1 MLFSIK
7 NISRK
12 PVFIFYF
19 QGNMKTRKN
28 LTPGE
33 SVNSNSVNTN
43 QLNDLK
49 NKGIIQITS
58 SEGQVIPGS
67 DRVITDNAIYP
78 DKKMSNEEFQISQN
92 MQSKMID
99 LKQLIENNSIDYK
112 KVFEDNISVTYSD
125 MELFDVSVI
134 IPVRNREDFAEPL
147 YKSFQAAIDK
157 SGLKVDFTFVE
168 HSENPLHSKFC
179 KNNKINYFWLKS
191 APGELFNKC
200 LAHNVGAIFSS
211 KSKYL
216 LFHDIDCLV
225 QSDFFIMLFEN
236 IKNQN
241 ARAIQNFT
249 ERRVLYINQQLT
261 DKVIAGQFEVDD
273 LSINL
278 DEVSPPNIFGAPGGS
293 ITIERDLFFEVGGYD
308 PELFLANS
316 PEDVFFW
323 DKVDV
328 VDKMYISNNPD
339 IEIYHMNHRPT
350 YMDNPLINEMK
361 DIHFSFK
368 NMSQEEKLEIVKLKA
383 ELIKK
388 FEND

>member
-1 MLFSIK
+1 MSFSIK

-12 PVFIFYF
+12 PLFIFYF
-19 QGNMKTRKN
+19 QGNLKTRKN
-28 LTPGE
+28 LSPGE
-33 SVNSNSVNTN
+33 SINSSSVNTN

-58 SEGQVIPGS
+58 LDGQVMSGGNRI
-67 DRVITDNAIYP
+67 ITDNAIYP
-78 DKKMSNEEFQISQN
+78 DKKMSNEEYKLSQN
-92 MQSKMID
+92 MESKVVD
-99 LKQLIENNSIDYK
+99 LRQLIENNSIDYK
-112 KVFEDNISVTYSD
+112 KVFEENVSITYND

-147 YKSFQAAIDK
+147 YKSFKAAINK

-168 HSENPLHSKFC
+168 HSENPNHSKFC

-225 QSDFFIMLFEN
+225 QSDFFINLFEN
-236 IKNQN
+236 IKNQK

-249 ERRVLYINQQLT
+249 KRRVLYINQQLT

-273 LSINL
+273 LSIEL
-278 DEVSPPNIFGAPGGS
+278 DEVNPPQILGAPGGS

-316 PEDVFFW
+316 PEDAFFW
-323 DKVDV
+323 EKVDLI
-328 VDKMYISNNPD
+328 DKMYVSDNPN
-339 IEIYHMNHRPT
+339 IEIYHMYHPPT
-350 YMDNPLINEMK
+350 YNDNPLIREML
-361 DIHFSFK
+361 DIHNTFK
-368 NMSQEEKLEIVKLKA
+368 SMSKESKREIIELKSKK
-383 ELIKK
+383 IKH
-388 FEND
+388 D